1 MNFSIAVLPGD
12 GVGPEV
18 VAQGVKALEAVG
30 SISGHNFHLGYGDV
44 GGSAID
50 NCGDPFPPQTL
61 DLCRRSDAVLL
72 GAVGGPKWDDPNAS
86 VRPEDGLLAL
96 RKSLRLFA
104 NLRPV
109 KLHPALINS
118 SPVKPEI
125 LKGIDLVIVRE
136 LTGGLYFG
144 LPKKRWKS
152 SKGRSGVD
160 TLRYSEHEIR
170 RILETG
176 FQLAQGR
183 RGHVTSVD
191 KANVLETS
199 RLWREV
205 AEEVA
210 LEYPEVT
217 LEHIL
222 VDNAAMQ
229 LIRNPAQFDVIVTEN
244 TFGDILTDEASVLS
258 GSMGMLPSAS
268 LGAEPAGSGAGSTR
282 MGLYEPI
289 HGSAPDIAGRGVANP
304 IATVLSVAMMLRLSL
319 GLEQEARAVE
329 DGVEKVLACG
339 HRTADIA
346 GQSDTALSTSIMG
359 DAIAEKLSGSH

>member
-1 MNFSIAVLPGD
+1 MNFSVAVLPGD

-18 VAQGVKALEAVG
+18 IAQGVKALEAVG
-30 SISGHNFHLGYGDV
+30 SISGHSFQMGYGDV

-50 NCGDPFPPQTL
+50 RCGDPFPRQTL

-72 GAVGGPKWDDPNAS
+72 GAVGGPKWDDPKAE

-109 KLHPALINS
+109 KVHPALVNS

-125 LKGIDLVIVRE
+125 LKGIDLIIVRE

-144 LPKKRWKS
+144 RPKKRWQS

-170 RILETG
+170 RILDTG
-176 FQLAQGR
+176 FQLARSR

-199 RLWREV
+199 RLWRDV

-217 LEHIL
+217 LEHML

-229 LIRNPAQFDVIVTEN
+229 LIRNPSRFDVIVTEN

-268 LGAEPAGSGAGSTR
+268 LGHESVGTRSGNSR
-282 MGLYEPI
+282 LGLYEPI

-304 IATVLSVAMMLRLSL
+304 VATVLSVAMMLRFSL
-319 GLEQEARAVE
+319 GLEQEACAVE
-329 DGVEKVLACG
+329 DAVEEVLGCG

-346 GQSDTALSTSIMG
+346 VQSETALSTAMMG
-359 DAIAEKLSGSH
+359 DAIVDKLSGSP